1 MKVAFVTGANGGFG
15 KLISIELLKAGFIVI
30 AAMRN
35 TVKQQELVETAK
47 QLQLENNLNIIEMDV
62 TEEKQIIAARD
73 WLSSKYK
80 YLDVLVNNAGY
91 SQGGFISDLDI
102 GDWERQMDTNLLGVI
117 RTTKYFLP
125 FLKNAERG
133 QIINVS
139 SVSGFFGF
147 PGLGPYVT
155 SKFALEGF
163 SESLRLELQPDN
175 IYVSLVEPASFKTG
189 IWEKGLE
196 LAAEPQEKDILKRN
210 TFQYAKK
217 AYENAGDPT
226 EVARLVRKITEAKK
240 PKLRYRVGKS
250 ANTLWNVKK
259 IIPWSIVEKAV
270 LHKLMNK

>member
-1 MKVAFVTGANGGFG
+1 
-15 KLISIELLKAGFIVI
+15 
-30 AAMRN
+30 
-35 TVKQQELVETAK
+35 
-47 QLQLENNLNIIEMDV
+47 
-62 TEEKQIIAARD
+62 
-73 WLSSKYK
+73 
-80 YLDVLVNNAGY
+80 
-91 SQGGFISDLDI
+91 
-102 GDWERQMDTNLLGVI
+102 
-117 RTTKYFLP
+117 
-125 FLKNAERG
+125 LKNAERG

-210 TFQYAKK
+210 TFQYAKQ
-217 AYENAGDPT
+217 AYEKSGDPA

-240 PKLRYRVGKS
+240 PKLRYR
-250 ANTLWNVKK
+250 
-259 IIPWSIVEKAV
+259 
-270 LHKLMNK
+270 